1 MVTQSPGVVQ
11 APRLNPFAFP
21 SDTSFRFWL
30 LIVFVV
36 MSSASL
42 YSDLHSIFHRR
53 DEAGVAFLFQWLRN
67 ADWGSFPSTDYASL
81 PAYAG
86 VQAYVKA
93 GALWA
98 IGGVVLTLNMAIAI
112 YWFTPAWKIRRNGYQ
127 SLTSIVAPGVAFYL
141 NQLCREVNLSPTPTF
156 LLNPG
161 NYGSSA
167 VAFGHFGRYY
177 VGLSAG
183 LVSRFYDDTSRPLFR
198 AVVLHELAHL
208 HNGDVDKTYITV
220 ALFGAFVTN
229 TLVCVSAV
237 LIWGKPDWLVMYK
250 IMLTIIL
257 PTAFVLLTRNAV
269 LRVRE
274 LYADVRASVWDGPSG
289 ALRGVLK
296 SLPSANVGFWRA
308 LFQVHPT
315 PQERCQAVQDPDRL
329 LRLGFWDAFGAGM
342 AAAYVILTT
351 LELEVWI
358 SSELFIRGHISAFL
372 AGVLF
377 FAISAGASL
386 VIFSLAVSAVG
397 IGVWWGEFTAFMQ
410 GKVAHHARRLGGAVT
425 LGALSMVL
433 LASIHL
439 LLDIGRLDVGR
450 SSLIPASGVSI
461 AGGLLVLG
469 CLFVFMSTSL
479 LFKWVAASASV
490 WLDVASRSRSPSWL
504 LTISLLIGS
513 VVFTACMVWV
523 GSLIVTGLLYSI
535 MQTVDLGEF
544 EAQWYFV
551 TLLALPGCI
560 IYLTVIPLWAFPLA
574 ASFRRKL
581 AASHSMSTWAFL
593 DDSSAHH
600 PLLVRPQLRPGLAL
614 MIGVAAGLLYCAL
627 LLVVIHNRYIAPG
640 IGMLLGT
647 MDPQVA
653 GLVFF
658 VWPAFLM
665 QPAAA
670 AVAAGWIK
678 RLPIVH
684 GLCSA
689 SLAGLL
695 TSFAFFFF
703 VRKNPSEQLEH
714 VITKGDFSFIFRE
727 GSILDMLMT
736 LGYFSGPGI
745 LLALPLAAV
754 VATAAGR
761 IRGARARSDSRS
773 NWVLLDG
780 SPAPHPLL
788 VKLPLRPGL
797 ALTIG
802 LAAGLLYCL
811 LLLQFHNIDGVRQLV
826 RGMHWQVAFQVF
838 FVGPATLMQAGAAA
852 VAAASI
858 RRLPTLHGLCSAF
871 IAGLTITFGVMVMI
885 KGTSL
890 YTTIDA
896 LFDAFLTLLFRFS
909 GPGMLLALP
918 VAALVATAARWMR
931 HAYSRAH
938 SRP

>member
-1 MVTQSPGVVQ
+1 MVTQSHGHDVVQ

-42 YSDLHSIFHRR
+42 YSDLHSIFHKR
-53 DEAGVAFLFQWLRN
+53 DEAGLAFLYQWLRN
-67 ADWGSFPSTDYASL
+67 ADWARLAYPTDIEEINH
-81 PAYAG
+81 AYAG
-86 VQAYVKA
+86 VQASVK
-93 GALWA
+93 GRALWA
-98 IGGVVLTLNMAIAI
+98 IGGVVLTLNMAITI
-112 YWFTPAWKIRRNGYQ
+112 YWFTWKIRLNGYQ
-127 SLTSIVAPGVAFYL
+127 SLTSTVPPGVAFYL

-161 NYGSSA
+161 NYGSEP

-177 VGLSAG
+177 LGLPAG
-183 LVSRFYDDTSRPLFR
+183 SVSTFYDDRPLFR

-208 HNGDVDKTYITV
+208 YNGDVDKTYITV
-220 ALFGAFVTN
+220 ALFRAFVIT
-229 TLVCVSAV
+229 TLVYVGAV
-237 LIWGKPDWLVMYK
+237 LIWGKPDWLVMYQ

-257 PTAFVLLTRNAV
+257 PTALVLLTRNAV

-289 ALRGVLK
+289 VLRGVLKSK

-308 LFQVHPT
+308 LFQLHPT
-315 PQERCQAVQDPDRL
+315 PQERCQAGQDPDRL
-329 LRLGFWDAFGAGM
+329 LQLGFWDAFGAGM
-342 AAAYVILTT
+342 AAAYAILTT
-351 LELEVWI
+351 FELEVWI
-358 SSELFIRGHISAFL
+358 SSELFMRGHISSAFL
-372 AGVLF
+372 VGALSLAIFAGT
-377 FAISAGASL
+377 SL

-397 IGVWWGEFTAFMQ
+397 IGVWWAEFAAFMQ
-410 GKVAHHARRLGGAVT
+410 GKVAHDARRLGGAVT
-425 LGALSMVL
+425 LGALTMVL

-439 LLDIGRLDVGR
+439 LLDIGQ
-450 SSLIPASGVSI
+450 SSLILASGISI
-461 AGGLLVLG
+461 LLSGGLLVMG

-490 WLDVASRSRSPSWL
+490 WLDVALRSRSPSWL

-513 VVFTACMVWV
+513 AVFTVCMVWV

-535 MQTVDLGEF
+535 MHTVDLVEF
-544 EAQWYFV
+544 GAQWYFV
-551 TLLALPGCI
+551 TLLALPGGI

-600 PLLVRPQLRPGLAL
+600 PLLVRLPLRPGLAL

-640 IGMLLGT
+640 IGILLGT

-689 SLAGLL
+689 SIAGLL

-703 VRKNPSEQLEH
+703 IRDASEQLEH
-714 VITKGDFSFIFRE
+714 VITRGDFSFTFRE
-727 GSILDMLMT
+727 GSILDVLMT
-736 LGYFSGPGI
+736 LGYFSGPGH
-745 LLALPLAAV
+745 L
-754 VATAAGR
+754 
-761 IRGARARSDSRS
+761 ARAPFSRSSCYRRTSDSRRS
-773 NWVLLDG
+773 G
-780 SPAPHPLL
+780 E
-788 VKLPLRPGL
+788 
-797 ALTIG
+797 
-802 LAAGLLYCL
+802 
-811 LLLQFHNIDGVRQLV
+811 
-826 RGMHWQVAFQVF
+826 
-838 FVGPATLMQAGAAA
+838 
-852 VAAASI
+852 I
-858 RRLPTLHGLCSAF
+858 RF
-871 IAGLTITFGVMVMI
+871 
-885 KGTSL
+885 
-890 YTTIDA
+890 
-896 LFDAFLTLLFRFS
+896 
-909 GPGMLLALP
+909 
-918 VAALVATAARWMR
+918 
-931 HAYSRAH
+931 
-938 SRP
+938 